1 MDKESHPDLSHAN
14 LSYQSNNFSHSNSLT
29 NFQNSADRS
38 HLQQQYSV
46 NTPQQV
52 QHVLPTQVADNVRCT
67 SESSC
72 AVVVPGPSSLSPRI
86 APGQGSVYMTAQ
98 SSQGLN
104 TYSEANKPPSQ
115 SFYSLGASA
124 GPSGQG
130 AVSAG
135 YVSQANLQ
143 STASTGPGFNTPG
156 YHTSMTNSTVQNT
169 TQTSGASSSS
179 TDLEK
184 RQLIQ
189 QQLLLLLHAQC
200 CRQEQTHATPC
211 STPHCRTMRNV
222 LQHMKNCT
230 EGKNCR
236 KPHCASSRQIISHW
250 KNCSSREC
258 PVCGPLRRSH
268 QQRAMAQRPPGQVLP
283 TSSQPVE
290 MNGISPGQPQAV
302 IRSPV
307 PQNVRRPI
315 PAPATTSNAQ
325 VRSSGP
331 YTQPVPTTQGGGE
344 GVESTDWRTGINS
357 EHRDHVVRRIVKYI
371 LPQPDPAAY
380 SDPRMT
386 NLIEYAK
393 KVENATYNTA
403 KDKSEYFQLLSER
416 CYKIYKEL
424 EEARRRRKSANSAS
438 GNGST
443 SLPSDS
449 AASTNIAPNVST
461 NSVDSGIAPNLG
473 FVSSGVASSNMDFK
487 QEQESFGGLKKEED
501 IKPLVPDSVKSTSS
515 VLEVKKV
522 KSEDSLQSIGSI
534 STSGTLNAAA
544 LVGGAKIDESKW
556 KKWSREELLRNFLC
570 LHEEVNADKNA
581 EWFRDPVDPVA
592 LNIPD
597 YPDVI
602 KHPMDLSTIRNNLED
617 GVYKDPWEV
626 LNDFRL
632 MFNNAW
638 LYNKKNSKVYKMC
651 TKLSELFESRVDQV
665 MQAMGFCCGHEYSY
679 QQILYCSSASVCT
692 IGKDAFYY
700 IYTNTDKSVLICD
713 NYYQCEKCFNEAGD
727 EILLAD
733 EVNQA
738 PVPVRKELFER
749 KRNNVTIEEAIVLCK
764 ECGRRWHK
772 VCALHMDEIWP
783 NGFVCQGCLREQ
795 GQRRRE
801 NRFTAKNLPT
811 NKLSNF
817 LERRVNDF
825 LKKKEVGSRDVTIR
839 VLASSDKMVEVKPLM
854 RGRFTESGELSESFP
869 YRLKAIFA
877 FQEIDGQDVCFFGL
891 YIQEYGSESPQ
902 PNRRRVYVAYLD
914 SVFYFRPKQYR
925 TDVYHE
931 ILVGYLHYA
940 KQLGFTMAHIW
951 ACPPAEGDDYIFHM
965 HPPEQR
971 IPKAKRLQ
979 DWYKKMLQKA
989 MIEGIVADFKD
1000 ILKDAID
1007 HHLVSPTEIPYF
1019 EGDFWPNT
1027 LEEILQDLDKEEE
1040 RRRREEALAE
1050 TEDDDDGSRDRDGC
1064 HGDLDKRSGKKKAKK
1079 RKFSKKAGGTM
1090 AKRKKL
1096 DGPVD
1101 CNTELT
1107 RKVYDTMEKLK
1118 EIFFVIRLHK
1128 HSTTASLPPI
1138 SDPDALISSEL
1149 MDSRDSFLQMARE
1162 KHLEFSSLRRAKY
1175 STLVML
1181 YELHNEGKQSFLYTC
1196 NVCKDQIETRWH
1208 CNECDEYDLCNR
1220 CYKTENHPHP
1230 MEQYGLGI
1238 EEEGSNTNGDSGAD
1252 RPAGTA
1258 ERKPNILACIAALI
1272 HANMCRDANC
1282 RNTSCIQMK
1291 KVLSHLRS
1299 CPKRSSGTCPL
1310 CRQLISMC
1318 CMHAKS
1324 CTKEQCQVPLCPQ
1337 LKDRLRQQQLQK
1349 RRQQNKSLQRRTNL
1363 TRGATVTE
1371 SSVAS
1376 TSYHPQYGVQAN
1388 ATVSST
1394 NPDISSPISDSRQM
1408 SRNSSFS
1415 SSSNVS
1421 RVGNMQNISVNGGM
1435 MVATNQRA
1443 IPTPAFST
1451 QSQQSRLNSSNSQGT
1466 WGDSPLNSQSVIST
1480 QPIAANSTFRTNNAV
1495 LVTQEVP
1502 TQQQLNNVR
1511 RVLEVIRNTSA
1522 SQEEQ
1527 SRQFMGWLSR
1537 HPDYRPAYDILRSRG
1552 RQAASLNQRLA
1563 QQTNPGIQ
1571 GSAVVRAQ
1579 TSIGSPSTQSTS
1591 SAVLSY
1597 NLNVESI
1604 PSNSVI
1610 AQPRQVTVG
1619 AAGLGQR
1626 QFTQQPQ
1633 QTQFPSQ
1640 MTDQQQQ
1647 YVITQP
1653 MRVRTLPAGTGV
1665 IHQQVQP
1672 QNQHPADQQRF
1683 TNLVRPW
1690 PGQQQQMYSNN
1701 SPGGLQS
1708 SAAVYTTTGSGGS
1721 AALLTTIGS
1730 GGSSSQQTQHH
1741 PQQVIS
1747 QSRVLPAVNAG
1758 TAGQRVGSQSAAVV
1772 HLRTAPQHQQQL
1784 PSQQPQQ
1791 HILVT
1796 NPVTSNPQTTSQ
1808 TPQQGR
1814 PIVALMQQQQQ
1825 QPPSSQNTPS
1835 SSNNPSGSAHEASG
1849 FFFKEHPDSE
1859 LVVSLCVMTRVD
1871 FCANRSFCSD
1881 QTATCLPPPVPPP
1894 PARDTHSPI
1903 QSFTPILLSPTNLC
1917 ESTADVFYQLVY
1929 VTILLC
1935 ISRDSA

>member
-14 LSYQSNNFSHSNSLT
+14 LNYQNNNFSHSNSLT
-29 NFQNSADRS
+29 NYQNSTDRS
-38 HLQQQYSV
+38 HLQQQYSG
-46 NTPQQV
+46 NSSQQV
-52 QHVLPTQVADNVRCT
+52 QHVLPPQVSDSARCT
-67 SESSC
+67 SEGSC
-72 AVVVPGPSSLSPRI
+72 APVVPGSSSLSPRL
-86 APGQGSVYMTAQ
+86 APSQGSVYMTAQ

-104 TYSEANKPPSQ
+104 TYSEANKPPNQ
-115 SFYSLGASA
+115 SFFGLGGSA
-124 GPSGQG
+124 GPSNQG
-130 AVSAG
+130 GAA
-135 YVSQANLQ
+135 YVPQTNLQ
-143 STASTGPGFNTPG
+143 STSSAGPGFNAAPG

-169 TQTSGASSSS
+169 SSGSSSA

-211 STPHCRTMRNV
+211 TTPHCRTMRNV

-268 QQRAMAQRPPGQVLP
+268 QQRTMAAAAAANQRPPGGGQGGTQVIP
-283 TSSQPVE
+283 STSQPSSGE
-290 MNGISPGQPQAV
+290 MNGVSTPMGQPPQLA

-307 PQNVRRPI
+307 PQNVRRPVQ
-315 PAPATTSNAQ
+315 APPTTSTPQ
-325 VRSSGP
+325 VKST
-331 YTQPVPTTQGGGE
+331 TQPPYSQQPPVPNSNLASSTTQPQGSGGGSSSGGE
-344 GVESTDWRTGINS
+344 GSEQADWRTGINS

-393 KVENATYNTA
+393 KVENATYNIA
-403 KDKSEYFQLLSER
+403 NSRPEYFQLLSER

-424 EEARRRRKSANSAS
+424 EEARRRRKNAATS

-443 SLPSDS
+443 SLATNDS
-449 AASTNIAPNVST
+449 TTSASNVST
-461 NSVDSGIAPNLG
+461 NSVDSSGGGMTQNLG
-473 FVSSGVASSNMDFK
+473 SVASSGAVGSSTMDFK
-487 QEQESFGGLKKEED
+487 QEQESFGSVKKEED
-501 IKPLVPDSVKSTSS
+501 IKPSLASSFIADSNKSSTSS
-515 VLEVKKV
+515 LSKDVKV
-522 KSEDSLQSIGSI
+522 KTEDSIGPI
-534 STSGTLNAAA
+534 ATSSASLNATSFSDN
-544 LVGGAKIDESKW
+544 VKIDESKW

-570 LHEEVNADKNA
+570 LHEEVYADKNA

-597 YPDVI
+597 YLEVI
-602 KHPMDLSTIRNNLED
+602 EHPMDLSTIRNNLED

-679 QQILYCSSASVCT
+679 QQILYCSSANVCT

-700 IYTNTDKSVLICD
+700 MYTNTDKSVLICD
-713 NYYQCEKCFNEAGD
+713 TYYQCEKCFNEAGD

-749 KRNNVTIEEAIVLCK
+749 KKNNVTIEEAIVYCK

-783 NGFVCQGCLREQ
+783 NGFVCPGCLREH
-795 GQRRRE
+795 GQRRKE

-839 VLASSDKMVEVKPLM
+839 VLASSDKTVEVKPLM
-854 RGRFTESGELSESFP
+854 RNRFTESGELSESFP

-940 KQLGFTMAHIW
+940 KQLGYTMAHIW

-965 HPPEQR
+965 HPVEQR

-979 DWYKKMLQKA
+979 DWYKRMLQKA

-1050 TEDDDDGSRDRDGC
+1050 TEDDEDGSRDRDGS

-1079 RKFSKKAGGTM
+1079 RKFSKKAGGSMT
-1090 AKRKKL
+1090 KRKKA

-1128 HSTTASLPPI
+1128 HATTASLPPI

-1208 CNECDEYDLCNR
+1208 CNECDEYDLCNL

-1238 EEEGSNTNGDSGAD
+1238 EEEGSNSNGESGSD
-1252 RPAGTA
+1252 RPSGTA
-1258 ERKPNILACIAALI
+1258 ERKPNFLACIAALI

-1282 RNTSCIQMK
+1282 RNPSCIQMK
-1291 KVLSHLRS
+1291 KVLAHLRS

-1349 RRQQNKSLQRRTNL
+1349 RRQQTKSLQRRTNL
-1363 TRGATVTE
+1363 TRGATIAAD
-1371 SSVAS
+1371 AS
-1376 TSYHPQYGVQAN
+1376 TIPSSSYHPQYGGQAS
-1388 ATVSST
+1388 AASVSSA
-1394 NPDISSPISDSRQM
+1394 NPDISSPM

-1415 SSSNVS
+1415 SSSNVN
-1421 RVGNMQNISVNGGM
+1421 RVGSMQNMSLNGGPM
-1435 MVATNQRA
+1435 NVPTGTPRA
-1443 IPTPAFST
+1443 LSTPSFPPSQGQQQTRIPA
-1451 QSQQSRLNSSNSQGT
+1451 SQGT
-1466 WGDSPLNSQSVIST
+1466 WTDSPLNNQSGMSTSQ
-1480 QPIAANSTFRTNNAV
+1480 PNSNFRTINNTV
-1495 LVTQEVP
+1495 LVTQQEVVP
-1502 TQQQLNNVR
+1502 TQEQLNNVR
-1511 RVLEVIRNTSA
+1511 RVLEVIRSTPA

-1527 SRQFMGWLSR
+1527 NRQFMGWLSR
-1537 HPDYRPAYDILRSRG
+1537 HPDYRPAYDTLRNRG
-1552 RQAASLNQRLA
+1552 RQAAAANQQRLA
-1563 QQTNPGIQ
+1563 AAQQANAAGL
-1571 GSAVVRAQ
+1571 VRAQ
-1579 TSIGSPSTQSTS
+1579 RPQTVVQSSSP
-1591 SAVLSY
+1591 AVLSY
-1597 NLNVESI
+1597 NVNVEST
-1604 PSNSVI
+1604 NSVI
-1610 AQPRQVTVG
+1610 TPQQHSRQVITGGGV
-1619 AAGLGQR
+1619 GQR
-1626 QFTQQPQ
+1626 QFVQQQFAPQ
-1633 QTQFPSQ
+1633 I
-1640 MTDQQQQ
+1640 TDQQQQQQ
-1647 YVITQP
+1647 YVIAQP
-1653 MRVRTLPAGTGV
+1653 MRVRTLPGGGGGGV
-1665 IHQQVQP
+1665 IQQQ
-1672 QNQHPADQQRF
+1672 QNQHPGDQSQQQQRF

-1690 PGQQQQMYSNN
+1690 PGSQQQSQQMYSNN
-1701 SPGGLQS
+1701 SPVGGVQS
-1708 SAAVYTTTGSGGS
+1708 STVYTGGNSGGT
-1721 AALLTTIGS
+1721 ALLTTIG
-1730 GGSSSQQTQHH
+1730 GGSQQQQSQHH
-1741 PQQVIS
+1741 PQHQVIS
-1747 QSRVLPAVNAG
+1747 QSRILSG
-1758 TAGQRVGSQSAAVV
+1758 GQRVVGGQSTAAVV
-1772 HLRTAPQHQQQL
+1772 HLRTAAPQQQ
-1784 PSQQPQQ
+1784 SQPQ

-1796 NPVTSNPQTTSQ
+1796 NPVTSTNTSQ
-1808 TPQQGR
+1808 SR
-1814 PIVALMQQQQQ
+1814 PVVTMMQQQ
-1825 QPPSSQNTPS
+1825 QPPSSQPPPQPP
-1835 SSNNPSGSAHEASG
+1835 SSNNPSGS
-1849 FFFKEHPDSE
+1849 
-1859 LVVSLCVMTRVD
+1859 
-1871 FCANRSFCSD
+1871 
-1881 QTATCLPPPVPPP
+1881 
-1894 PARDTHSPI
+1894 
-1903 QSFTPILLSPTNLC
+1903 
-1917 ESTADVFYQLVY
+1917 
-1929 VTILLC
+1929 
-1935 ISRDSA
+1935 